1 MTQEI
6 NFVSDMLGLRFL
18 LAFKQIQNNQL
29 DVRVWHS
36 EEEALAQDVNLAVVN
51 MLSEGI

>member
-6 NFVSDMLGLRFL
+6 NFVSDMLSLRFL
-18 LAFKQIQNNQL
+18 LASKQIQNSQL
-29 DVRVWHS
+29 NVRVWHS

-51 MLSEGI
+51 M